1 VKKKILFV
9 FFTFLIFWGAIIT
22 KAFYV
27 QVINRAK
34 LNNYANSQFF
44 REVDVYPKRGTIYDR
59 EGNAL
64 AINVQTYNI
73 YMIPKHK
80 KNIAKNLNKLHKVLP
95 NLNLRQLTKH
105 IQKRKKYTW
114 ISRKLKLDEN
124 SVEKIQQIQ
133 DIYIEPVYTRYYPN
147 QEMMSHLLGYV
158 GNDRNGL
165 AGVEFAF
172 NKELKGVSK
181 KVKYYK
187 DAKGRPVKY
196 QLENEKNEAKDVVLS
211 IDKDI
216 QAAAEQYL
224 KEAIDFHSASGG
236 GVGVMDVATGEIW
249 AMANF
254 PNFDLNHA
262 LTTPSQLK
270 KLSFVTD
277 PFEPGSIFKTLTI
290 ASALENKII
299 TPDTKF
305 YCEKGKFKVDN
316 HFITEADTDKKH
328 EWLDVKDI
336 LKYSSNIGTTKI
348 AFELTY
354 PRFKETIK
362 KFKIGEKTGIEF
374 PAESRGILT
383 KEEKIKKLTFSNMS
397 FGHGLATTPIQMLA
411 SYAAIANGGV
421 YVTPTLSKLEIE
433 DEIKAERIL
442 TPQISEQLTDM
453 LIEAVETGTGSNAK
467 LNHFK
472 IAGKTSTAQ
481 KVQNGRYEGYI
492 SGFVGYPVNVSK
504 KFVILAYVDNP
515 RKNGYYG
522 NVVAAPIFQKLTHF
536 VLLKNKEYNHIP
548 SEIANVEHNKE
559 LDQVKTVQ
567 SSFLKG
573 AFGTIPN
580 FVGLDKRASLELA
593 QSIKLNIVHRG
604 FGIVKHQSIDAGAS
618 YGEGATIILQ
628 YQAPNNEE

>member
-44 REVDVYPKRGTIYDR
+44 REVDVFPKRGTIYDR

-80 KNIAKNLNKLHKVLP
+80 KNIAKNLQKLHKVLP
-95 NLNLRQLTKH
+95 TLNIKQLTKH

-114 ISRKLKLDEN
+114 ISRKLKLNEDAV
-124 SVEKIQQIQ
+124 SKIQEIQ
-133 DIYIEPVYTRYYPN
+133 DVYIEPVYTRYYPN
-147 QEMMSHLLGYV
+147 HEMMSHLIGYV
-158 GNDRNGL
+158 GNDQNGL

-196 QLENEKNEAKDVVLS
+196 QLEKNKNEAKDIVLS

-224 KEAIDFHSASGG
+224 KEAIEKHAASGG

-249 AMANF
+249 AMANY

-262 LTTPSQLK
+262 LSTPSQLK
-270 KLSFVTD
+270 KLSFITD

-290 ASALENKII
+290 ASALENKTIS
-299 TPDTKF
+299 PDTKF

-316 HFITEADTDKKH
+316 HYITEADTDKKH
-328 EWLDVKDI
+328 EWLTVKDI

-348 AFELTY
+348 AFELSY
-354 PRFKETIK
+354 PKFRETIK
-362 KFKIGEKTGIEF
+362 KFRIGEKTGIEF
-374 PAESRGILT
+374 LSESRGILT
-383 KEEKIKKLTFSNMS
+383 KEEKVKQLTFSNMS

-421 YVTPTLSKLEIE
+421 YITPTLNRTEVN
-433 DEIKAERIL
+433 DELNTERIL
-442 TPQISEQLTDM
+442 TPQVAEQLTDM

-467 LNHFK
+467 LSHFK

-481 KVQNGRYEGYI
+481 KVQNGKYEGYI
-492 SGFVGYPVNVSK
+492 SGFIGYPVNVEK

-536 VLLKNKEYNHIP
+536 ILLKNKEYNQIP
-548 SEIANVEHNKE
+548 SVVSNSEPQKE
-559 LDQVKTVQ
+559 QDQVKTIQ
-567 SSFLKG
+567 ASFIKG
-573 AFGTIPN
+573 SFGTIPN
-580 FVGLDKRASLELA
+580 FMGLDKRAALELA
-593 QSIKLNIVHRG
+593 QSIKLKIVHKG
-604 FGIVKHQSIDAGAS
+604 FGLVSSQSIESGAS
-618 YGEGATIILQ
+618 YGEGTTIVLE
-628 YQAPNNEE
+628 YKAPNNDE

>member
-224 KEAIDFHSASGG
+224 KEAIDLHSASGG

-290 ASALENKII
+290 ASALENKTI

-421 YVTPTLSKLEIE
+421 YVTPTLNKLEIE

-492 SGFVGYPVNVSK
+492 SGFIGYPVNVSK